1 MVAISNPAYL
11 ASPSSLNLD
20 ELRSAPEI
28 GVESDHVQITARYS
42 STVLFFKVGDIS
54 VTADLT
60 PTSYRAET
68 TIRAAG
74 LAALFADIDIQ
85 ADVSG
90 LLGPGG
96 AAPERYGL
104 VNTTPSKS
112 RSVEMRF
119 PEGVAV
125 ATATP
130 PFGSLGD
137 PPASEIDR
145 TQVLDPMTAFFIL
158 SGLVPGIAEANCS
171 GSLPVFDGKQRYEI
185 RLRAA
190 GTQRIRT
197 EAWSGEARICEA
209 WYFPVSGYDP
219 EDYPTER
226 EMRYPLLIWLAT
238 FADNQIQIPVRIF
251 TRAGLGGVTIEA
263 RSIELT
269 EG

>member
-1 MVAISNPAYL
+1 MRIS
-11 ASPSSLNLD
+11 
-20 ELRSAPEI
+20 
-28 GVESDHVQITARYS
+28 ARYS
-42 STVLFFKVGDIS
+42 STVLIFKVGEIS
-54 VTADLT
+54 VAADLT

-104 VNTTPSKS
+104 VNTTPTKS
-112 RSVEMRF
+112 RSVQVQF
-119 PEGVAV
+119 PDGVAV

-130 PFGSLGD
+130 PFGSLGE
-137 PPASEIDR
+137 PPASEADR
-145 TQVLDPMTAFFIL
+145 TRVLDPMTAFFIL
-158 SGLVPGIAEANCS
+158 SGIVPGIAEANCS
-171 GSLPVFDGKQRYEI
+171 GTLPVFDGKQRYEI

-190 GTQRIRT
+190 GTQRIHT
-197 EAWSGEARICEA
+197 EAWSGEANLCEA

-251 TRAGLGGVTIEA
+251 TRAGLGGITIEA
-263 RSIELT
+263 RSIEFT